1 MYETLNRT
9 LIISQEK
16 WELSTEQVMD
26 WIWQMGGDVE
36 RLNGD
41 IFEKLENDIAIK
53 IASPDL
59 LEIDG
64 RILNLNA
71 FSSVW
76 FRRWGEEHYASRVKN
91 SGMCSEFIYDIIY
104 NLKSDNLTIRD
115 LILST
120 LKGNSKKW
128 LTDINKFTINK
139 LFALDK
145 ANSCGFNIPK
155 TLVTNEKSKLHEF
168 YKECREEIITKDTS
182 APIAIAAFNRAY
194 IIYAEKVSL
203 DEINHLPAKFPMS
216 LFQGEIEKE
225 YEVRSFF
232 LNDDI
237 YSMAIFSQ
245 SDNQTK
251 IDFRRY
257 NLAKPN
263 RNVPYKLPEEMEVM
277 IRKFMTTIEYQ
288 TGSFDFIKGKD
299 GKYYFLE
306 INPIGQFGMVSSPCN
321 YDIERKIAKFLMD
334 NE

>member
-1 MYETLNRT
+1 MNRT

-26 WIWQMGGDVE
+26 WIWHMGGDVE

-41 IFEKLENDIAIK
+41 IFDNLENGIAIK
-53 IASPDL
+53 IATSGL

-64 RILNLNA
+64 KIFDLNA

-91 SGMCSEFIYDIIY
+91 SGMCSEFIYDIIC
-104 NLKSDNLTIRD
+104 NLKSDNLAIRD
-115 LILST
+115 WVLSA

-128 LTDINKFTINK
+128 LTEIDKLTINK

-155 TLVTNEKSKLHEF
+155 TLVTNDRGKLVEF
-168 YKECREEIITKDTS
+168 YKECSGEIITKDTS
-182 APIAIAAFNRAY
+182 APIAITAFNRAY
-194 IIYAEKVSL
+194 IIYAERVSI
-203 DEINHLPAKFPMS
+203 DEINHLPEKFPMS
-216 LFQGEIEKE
+216 LFQGKIEKE

-232 LNDDI
+232 LNDEI

-245 SDNQTK
+245 SDSQTK

-257 NLAKPN
+257 NLEKPN
-263 RNVPYKLPEEMEVM
+263 RNVPYKLPEEMETRM
-277 IRKFMTTIEYQ
+277 RKFMAIINYQ

-306 INPIGQFGMVSSPCN
+306 INPTGQFGMVSSPCN
-321 YDIERKIAKFLMD
+321 YDIERKIAKFLMNTD
-334 NE
+334 